1 VSSLRSV
8 LGAIAVAIA
17 TAAFAPAASAVTI
30 KDDQVA
36 SSFDGTPIVYT
47 LFTPDGA
54 SSMSPVPAVLMTHG
68 WGGSRQT
75 TADGFVGKLL
85 ANGYAVLTWDQ
96 RGFGES
102 GGQAEVDSEQWEA
115 RDVSALIDVLG
126 GDPAIAKV
134 KGDPKVGMAGG
145 SYAGG
150 IQWVSAAID
159 PRIDAIAPEISWHNL
174 PESLFPQDVIKM
186 GWDTLLTAVGQTAVT
201 NGLFPT
207 NPAGP
212 QLGNLDPKIY
222 EATVESAALGYPTDD
237 VREFF
242 ASRGPDYLLSRVN
255 VPTFIIQGTIDT
267 LFPPSQAVE
276 NYQDMTRLH
285 PKLPLKMAWYCSGHG
300 VCSFNSGEPAHTQDA
315 IVSWF
320 DRYVKGRKVAT
331 GSKFEYITQDGAW
344 HSTTGYPAPEAIST
358 RTGSGSGVVESN
370 GEPTA
375 GGVIGPGATTGKTSL
390 TIPVDSRPGRLIGAP
405 KVTVTWSGVG
415 TGTDALLKA
424 PLFFQLVNTT
434 TDEVLGNQITPQV
447 FITDGLVRTKS
458 FTIEPVSYSVAPG
471 DQIAL
476 QVVSTSANYELYR
489 GAAVLQLTNVKVDVP
504 ATS

>member
-1 VSSLRSV
+1 VGSIRTI
-8 LGAIAVAIA
+8 LGAIALAVAFGVLA
-17 TAAFAPAASAVTI
+17 STASAATV

-36 SSFDGTPIVYT
+36 TSFDGAPIVYT

-54 SSMSPVPAVLMTHG
+54 SASSPVPAVLMTHG
-68 WGGSRQT
+68 WGGTRQT

-85 ANGYAVLTWDQ
+85 DNGYAVLTWDQ

-102 GGQAEVDSEQWEA
+102 GGQAEVDSEHWEA
-115 RDVSALIDVLG
+115 RDVRALIDVLAA
-126 GDPAIAKV
+126 DPAIAKD

-150 IQWVSAAID
+150 VQWVSSAID
-159 PRIDAIAPEISWHNL
+159 SRIDAIAPEISWHSL
-174 PESLFPQDVIKM
+174 PDSLFPEDVIKL

-201 NGLFPT
+201 NGLSPT
-207 NPAGP
+207 NAAGP

-242 ASRGPDYLLSRVN
+242 ASRGPDYLLGRVN
-255 VPTFIIQGTIDT
+255 VPT
-267 LFPPSQAVE
+267 LFPPSQAVA
-276 NYQDMTRLH
+276 NYQDMTQLH

-300 VCSFNSGEPAHTQDA
+300 VCSFDSGEPAHTQDA
-315 IVSWF
+315 IVNWF
-320 DRYVKGRKVAT
+320 NRYVKGRKVDT
-331 GSKFEYITQDGAW
+331 GPKFEYVTQEGVWRSAKA
-344 HSTTGYPAPEAIST
+344 YPVPEATST
-358 RTGSGSGVVESN
+358 RSGSGSGTVAVN

-375 GGVIGPGATTGKTSL
+375 GGVIGAGATTGNTSL
-390 TIPVDSRPGRLIGAP
+390 TIPVDSRAGTLIGAP
-405 KVTVTWSGVG
+405 RVSVSWTGVG

-434 TDEVLGNQITPQV
+434 TGEVLGNQITPHV
-447 FITDGLVRTKS
+447 FITDGLPRSTS
-458 FTIEPVSYSVAPG
+458 FTIEPVAYRVSAG

-476 QVVSTSANYELYR
+476 QVVSSSANYELYR
-489 GAAVLQLTNVKVDVP
+489 GAAVLQLANVKVDVP
-504 ATS
+504 ATP